1 MVGGLKPG
9 TIVEVKCGGK
19 TYVGTVMPRPQLTG
33 EGYLTLKL
41 KSGYDIG
48 LKESDIESVKVL
60 EEEAPSP
67 SPKRHAMASD
77 PLKRTVT
84 ILSTGGTIAS
94 RLDYRTGGVY
104 ASFTAEDLVAV
115 VPELTGLANIRT
127 ESVMNV
133 MSEDMNPKLWSRM
146 AEAAAK
152 ALNGGS
158 DGVVITHG
166 TDTMGYSAAALSFML
181 RDLGKPVV
189 LTGAQ
194 KSSDRGSTDAILNLL
209 CAVAFAR
216 SDYAGVYV
224 VMHGSSEDTYCH
236 AHLGTKVRKMHTTR
250 RDAFRSI
257 NASPAAR
264 VYQDGRVEALYD
276 GLKRRA
282 AGPVKVESG
291 FQEKVA
297 LVKVYPGFDPGVMD
311 YYLGRGVKGV
321 VIEGTALGHVPTTDP
336 ASSVIPAVERFVK
349 AGVLVAMTTQCLY
362 GRVNPYV
369 YSNLRELSSRGVVY
383 CEDMLPETAY
393 VKMMWALGKAG
404 SVDEARGLMLSNI
417 AGEITEKSVA
427 LDADTGFD

>member
-1 MVGGLKPG
+1 MVGSLKPG
-9 TIVEVKCGGK
+9 TIVEVECGGK
-19 TYVGTVMPRPQLTG
+19 TYTGTVMPRPELTG

-41 KSGYDIG
+41 GSGYDIG
-48 LKESDIESVKVL
+48 LRESDIGSVKVL
-60 EEEAPSP
+60 GEAEASP
-67 SPKRHAMASD
+67 APKRRAVEPD
-77 PLKRTVT
+77 PSKRTVT

-104 ASFTAEDLVAV
+104 ASSNAEDLVSV
-115 VPELTGLANIRT
+115 VPELAGLANIRAD
-127 ESVMNV
+127 SVMNV
-133 MSEDMNPKLWSRM
+133 MSEDMNPTLWAKM
-146 AEAAAK
+146 GEAAAK

-181 RDLGKPVV
+181 GGLGKPVV

-209 CAVAFAR
+209 CSVTFAG

-224 VMHGSSEDTYCH
+224 VMHAGGGDDCCY

-257 NASPAAR
+257 NAAPAAR
-264 VYQDGRVEALYD
+264 VYQDGRVEALGG
-276 GLKRRA
+276 GLRPRT
-282 AGPVKVESG
+282 GGTVKADSG

-297 LVKVYPGFDPGVMD
+297 LVKVYPGFDPGVFE
-311 YYLGRGVKGV
+311 YHLGRGVRGV
-321 VIEGTALGHVPTTDP
+321 VIEGTALGHVPTP
-336 ASSVIPAVERFVK
+336 AIPAIEK
-349 AGVLVAMTTQCLY
+349 LLGAGVLVAMTTQSLY

-393 VKMMWALGKAG
+393 VKLMWALGKADG
-404 SVDEARGLMLSNI
+404 VDEAKALMLESV
-417 AGEITEKSVA
+417 AGEITDRSVPG
-427 LDADTGFD
+427 DAETGFD